1 MQVYILETKKARP
14 IRGDK
19 VSFYFKDKKDA
30 DVFIYVFKDHW
41 CHVDF
46 EGRYQNISDYEY
58 NSHLEFMNQD
68 PIKRAESN
76 LSWGFS
82 FARSHGDDE
91 LTIDER
97 SFIRQIHKRLN
108 LDV

>member
-1 MQVYILETKKARP
+1 MQVYILETKKTGL
-14 IRGDK
+14 RGEK
-19 VSFYFKDKKDA
+19 VSFYFKDKRDA
-30 DVFIYVFKDHW
+30 DAFVYVFKDHW

-46 EGRYQNISDYEY
+46 EGRYQIVSDYDK
-58 NSHLEFMNQD
+58 HIEFMNQD

-76 LSWGFS
+76 LSWGFN

-108 LDV
+108 LNV